1 MVYKECDISGVWI
14 IEPKVFN
21 DARGYFM
28 EAFKQEEFE
37 AHVGKV
43 DFVQDN
49 ESRSS
54 RGVLRGLHY
63 QLPPFSQA
71 KLVRVVKGRVLDIA
85 VDLRKDSP
93 TFGKYISVE
102 LSDENK
108 RQLFIP
114 QGFAHGFHVLSEEAV
129 FTYKVDNP
137 YRPAYERGIR
147 YDDPQIAVDWKIE
160 PDEQL
165 SLSEK
170 DQKAPLFGE
179 AELDNLSDKKLK
191 RTYLVTGAAGFIGA
205 NFIKY
210 MLANH
215 DDVRIVI
222 LDSLTYAGNYKTI
235 EKDIDEYRCFF
246 EYGSINDTDLIRR
259 LFEKYPITNVVNF
272 AAESHVDRSIMNPGL
287 FVETNVLGTQALLDG
302 AKKAWTVG
310 KDSVGYP
317 VWREGVRFHQVST
330 DEVYGSLG
338 AEGYFTET
346 TPLAPHS
353 PYSASKTGADLLVL
367 AYKDTYKMPVSITR
381 CSNNYGPYHFPE
393 KLIPLLIKNILEG
406 KSLPIYGDGSNVR
419 DWLYVEDHCKAIDWV
434 VSKGRV
440 GEIYNVGG
448 HNEKTNLEI
457 VKLVIRTIRSLME
470 ELPAY
475 RQVLKKRV
483 IGADGEL
490 SVDWINDS
498 LITFVKDRLGHDQR
512 YAIDPTK
519 IHDELGWIPETSFEE
534 GIKKTIGWYLDNQ
547 KWVEDIVEGSYEQYY
562 NKQYYGKEE

>member
-287 FVETNVLGTQALLDG
+287 FVGTNVLGTQALLDG

-406 KSLPIYGDGSNVR
+406 KSLPIHGDGSNVR

-470 ELPAY
+470 EHPAY
-475 RQVLKKRV
+475 RQVLEKRV

-519 IHDELGWIPETSFEE
+519 IHGELGWIPETSFEE

-547 KWVEDIVEGSYEQYY
+547 KWVEDIVDGSYEQYY